1 MEELDLNEL
10 INKYNKYIPQRE
22 VEYFKKTGSLD
33 HKKRVVE
40 KLKKAFKNVETSG
53 RGKKL
58 IFFIGAPIEGAVIDL
73 RQVATTDTAVLK
85 VAHNAN
91 MSVTRDMIEE
101 HFTAKRWLTKFGVR
115 LPFVSKQEFFDKY
128 NDHSDYG
135 FELDTKFEAGVNINN
150 YTRPD
155 IHEVL
160 NSSISQKK
168 LAYIIDRFYGRFFDS
183 VVKHS
188 KLKFKKVYIG
198 NFEYEEITAEGNKK
212 WDINKSNKLTE
223 WATGKV
229 EYFIKQNRDKYKTLV
244 ELYNSKEFKQYIRED
259 LNIIS
264 LWTEYELVEADTD
277 TKVEIY
283 NQAEV
288 NLLVNQMLIKSMAN
302 QEISNDVKINKIP
315 YEFAKRFYISTL
327 DNETKTL
334 WNMGGE
340 TLFEFDNEKDGMLY
354 RLIRDRVLTKSVAT
368 IIEEMNFTDVDM
380 SYYEERCKEYE
391 IKLNE
396 ILKDR
401 DKMDKLIEEYERN
414 KKGIGD

>member
-10 INKYNKYIPQRE
+10 INEYNKYIPQRE
-22 VEYFKKTGSLD
+22 VEYFKKNGSLD

-40 KLKKAFKNVETSG
+40 KLKKAFKNVSTSG

-58 IFFIGAPIEGAVIDL
+58 IFFIGAPIEGAVVDL

-85 VAHNAN
+85 VAYNAN
-91 MSVTRDMIEE
+91 LSITQDMIGE

-115 LPFVSKQEFFDKY
+115 LPFISKDEFFKKY
-128 NDHSDYG
+128 NNHSNYG
-135 FELDTKFEAGVNINN
+135 SEIDTKFEAGVNINN
-150 YTRPD
+150 YTKPD

-160 NSSISQKK
+160 NSELAQKK
-168 LAYIIDRFYGRFFDS
+168 IVYVIDRFYGRFFDS

-198 NFEYEEITAEGNKK
+198 NFEHEEITADGNKK
-212 WDINKSNKLTE
+212 WGINKSNKLTE

-277 TKVEIY
+277 TKVEID

-288 NLLVNQMLIKSMAN
+288 NLLVSKMVIKSMTN

-340 TLFEFDNEKDGMLY
+340 TLFKFDNEKDGMLY

-368 IIEEMNFTDVDM
+368 ILEEMNDVEIDM
-380 SYYEERCKEYE
+380 AYYEERCEEYE

-396 ILKDR
+396 ILNNQ
-401 DKMDKLIEEYERN
+401 DKLNKLIEEYERN